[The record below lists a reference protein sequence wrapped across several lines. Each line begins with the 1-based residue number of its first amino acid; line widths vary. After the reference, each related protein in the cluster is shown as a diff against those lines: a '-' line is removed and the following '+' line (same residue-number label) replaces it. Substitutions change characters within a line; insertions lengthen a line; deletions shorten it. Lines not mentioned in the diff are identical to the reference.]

1 MISTAIPM
9 AETLTFPTFQYRAM
23 SPVLLV
29 LVAAVLSVLVEGLAP
44 RVTRRA
50 IQLVLVGADAALV
63 PGA

>member
-44 RVTRRA
+44 LGVPRPRQPV
-50 IQLVLVGADAALV
+50 QGA
-63 PGA
+63 